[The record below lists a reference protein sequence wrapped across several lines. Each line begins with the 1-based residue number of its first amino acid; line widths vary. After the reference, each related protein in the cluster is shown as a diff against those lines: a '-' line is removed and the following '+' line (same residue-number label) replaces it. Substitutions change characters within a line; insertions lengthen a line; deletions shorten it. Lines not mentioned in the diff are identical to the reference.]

1 MEATIREFMPGP
13 VEARAPEIEAQGRVP
28 DDLLRRYEGTGEIQK
43 VIIAGDLLK

>member
-13 VEARAPEIEAQGRVP
+13 VEAQGRVP
-28 DDLLRRYEGTGEIQK
+28 DALLRRYEGTGEIQT